1 MFFIDQQTIDYLK
14 LNGREDKQVRLV
26 ETYAKHVGL
35 WGDCLVT
42 AAYERTLSF
51 DLSTVVR
58 NMAGPS
64 NPHARV
70 ATTDLASK
78 GIAANLDQA
87 RAQEAAGQPSA
98 EAGVV
103 ESTEEDTELTDA
115 DGTGRVDTG
124 FLAFDS
130 ASGSGTWVGYRIDEE
145 LSTVGAFTAVGRTPL
160 VDGTVTIEDG
170 AVVTAEVTADLT
182 GLASDSGTRDSRVR
196 PLFDGR
202 PAVFTLLEPVE
213 VGEVPAQGQRL
224 TTAARGLLRI
234 GAVEREVVVELSAEV
249 VGTRLVVTGSTPVA
263 LADFDV
269 RVPSAPIVISVSD
282 TATVELQLFLV
293 RG

>member
-1 MFFIDQQTIDYLK
+1 MTT
-14 LNGREDKQVRLV
+14 RRLV
-26 ETYAKHVGL
+26 TLAAIVL
-35 WGDCLVT
+35 AVLV
-42 AAYERTLSF
+42 
-51 DLSTVVR
+51 
-58 NMAGPS
+58 AGGAGYQLLTRESPD
-64 NPHARV
+64 AVDIDRAV
-70 ATTDLASK
+70 AD
-78 GIAANLDQA
+78 AN

-98 EAGVV
+98 DAGVV

-115 DGTGRVDTG
+115 DGTWRVDTG